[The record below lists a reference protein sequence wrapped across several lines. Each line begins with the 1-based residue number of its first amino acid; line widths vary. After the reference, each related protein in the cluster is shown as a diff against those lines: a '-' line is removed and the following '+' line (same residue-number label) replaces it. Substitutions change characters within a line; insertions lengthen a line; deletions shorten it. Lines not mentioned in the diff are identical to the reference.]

1 MQNVQVFCPNCS
13 EIVQAQY
20 PYKDV
25 RCPYCNQLV
34 YFSQEQKM
42 KLLCECGKKIVIA
55 QKYTNREASC
65 PRCTLPMYIP
75 KFTTSDAD
83 VPWDRI
89 KTQKYVTN
97 STQQVVPV
105 HKDSIL
111 FDTNPLARIASYDN
125 PNLPDPFQEQEKL
138 LSSIPEPS
146 PISSFD
152 YPSPSNAYPSPTSA
166 YSSPSNEYP
175 STPNTY
181 SSASNVSPSTSNEY
195 LNASNKLHFD
205 DVEESATVALPR
217 INPNL
222 KANLGSL
229 DFKEPMKDT
238 ISTTPEE
245 KVEEDFHFHN
255 LTGLHPMPY
264 RNESFEISEN
274 TEKRL
279 SFVVKVGLFYIAFIL
294 IVSIVNLAFSPLR
307 MDQMM
312 DIFSIFSTKKNP
324 QRQVVMDDP
333 SLYSDP
339 QDTWDEPIDTV
350 EEQKKYTNDSAG
362 KELKVLADQAKHQ
375 KNYLEALEKYKE
387 ASLYRVVRLSN
398 QLLSEIMFSNAYIY
412 HAIGDKEHAHN
423 AIQELL
429 KTNRQYTPVYILWGD
444 MYAEEEDFEKALELY
459 QTAQESLVN
468 FRYPREE
475 NIPLHGEFLSLYDKS
490 IYQWCSD
497 EEITKKIQALQQTNQ
512 DSKEQKLEELR
523 IKQQQELIQK
533 FSDKWAPFWSKEY
546 EQVKTE
552 VLNRLSWI
560 DNENKKFELF
570 EMYPRTGDVYK
581 NMKTE
586 YEKEIEFGEEQKI
599 IYEHLLENL
608 DIDQETH
615 EKNFTGVSLAIKK
628 SLYEIEIF
636 KEYIIESPEYKMLQN
651 LNEDPK
657 KYEAYWFWLVYP
669 NKNIQKKL
677 KDIWNFP
684 TNKKSF
690 EQQEKTIRRTLR
702 EIQRKQEKTLYEK
715 MSSHILAYWFHRNFR
730 PQETEI
736 ITQHKIQLYDGRT
749 IQGIINKETA
759 DTIYFSFI
767 IDGKIVGGT
776 DILKSNIKSK
786 TVEKVRSPM
795 VEQQKKTFE
804 KIMDHIQEKEFFQA
818 KNLYKTWKGKCSIP
832 GSQQRDIVWKKD
844 PILLLYTIP
853 NIKNPWNPI
862 LHSLRECPECLG
874 AGTIP
879 CTECR
884 NTHTFSCEE
893 CNGTGKVVK
902 DNQKIDCPE
911 CNGIGSFSECPTC
924 KGTKK
929 VPCDECDQTGGNL
942 KSQYTKTAF
951 ELLPPEENI

>member
-1 MQNVQVFCPNCS
+1 
-13 EIVQAQY
+13 
-20 PYKDV
+20 
-25 RCPYCNQLV
+25 
-34 YFSQEQKM
+34 
-42 KLLCECGKKIVIA
+42 
-55 QKYTNREASC
+55 
-65 PRCTLPMYIP
+65 
-75 KFTTSDAD
+75 
-83 VPWDRI
+83 
-89 KTQKYVTN
+89 
-97 STQQVVPV
+97 
-105 HKDSIL
+105 
-111 FDTNPLARIASYDN
+111 
-125 PNLPDPFQEQEKL
+125 
-138 LSSIPEPS
+138 
-146 PISSFD
+146 
-152 YPSPSNAYPSPTSA
+152 
-166 YSSPSNEYP
+166 
-175 STPNTY
+175 
-181 SSASNVSPSTSNEY
+181 
-195 LNASNKLHFD
+195 
-205 DVEESATVALPR
+205 
-217 INPNL
+217 
-222 KANLGSL
+222 
-229 DFKEPMKDT
+229 MKDT

-468 FRYPREE
+468 FRYPHEE

-560 DNENKKFELF
+560 DNENKKFEL
-570 EMYPRTGDVYK
+570 
-581 NMKTE
+581 
-586 YEKEIEFGEEQKI
+586 
-599 IYEHLLENL
+599 
-608 DIDQETH
+608 
-615 EKNFTGVSLAIKK
+615 
-628 SLYEIEIF
+628 
-636 KEYIIESPEYKMLQN
+636 
-651 LNEDPK
+651 
-657 KYEAYWFWLVYP
+657 
-669 NKNIQKKL
+669 
-677 KDIWNFP
+677 
-684 TNKKSF
+684 
-690 EQQEKTIRRTLR
+690 
-702 EIQRKQEKTLYEK
+702 
-715 MSSHILAYWFHRNFR
+715 
-730 PQETEI
+730 
-736 ITQHKIQLYDGRT
+736 
-749 IQGIINKETA
+749 
-759 DTIYFSFI
+759 
-767 IDGKIVGGT
+767 
-776 DILKSNIKSK
+776 
-786 TVEKVRSPM
+786 
-795 VEQQKKTFE
+795 
-804 KIMDHIQEKEFFQA
+804 
-818 KNLYKTWKGKCSIP
+818 
-832 GSQQRDIVWKKD
+832 
-844 PILLLYTIP
+844 
-853 NIKNPWNPI
+853 
-862 LHSLRECPECLG
+862 
-874 AGTIP
+874 
-879 CTECR
+879 
-884 NTHTFSCEE
+884 
-893 CNGTGKVVK
+893 
-902 DNQKIDCPE
+902 
-911 CNGIGSFSECPTC
+911 
-924 KGTKK
+924 
-929 VPCDECDQTGGNL
+929 
-942 KSQYTKTAF
+942 
-951 ELLPPEENI
+951 